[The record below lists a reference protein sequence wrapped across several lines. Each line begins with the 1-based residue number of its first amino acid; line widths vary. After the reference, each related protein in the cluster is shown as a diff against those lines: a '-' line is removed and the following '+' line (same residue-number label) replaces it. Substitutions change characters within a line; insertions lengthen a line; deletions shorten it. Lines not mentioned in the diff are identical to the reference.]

1 MLKKENLPSSFLFI
15 PWVILIFGL
24 ALTYALQDTPREAN
38 RQALHDEFEYR
49 SNEIID
55 NINRRLQNYEQVL
68 EGVAGLFTASHKV
81 TQAEFS
87 RYVETLK
94 FEDKFPGIQGVG
106 LPVLLSRKKKQST
119 SPSCARPDQKNTISG
134 HQVSARYTLRLL
146 ICSRPTGAI
155 NAQSAMTCTRKPFVV
170 LR

>member
-94 FEDKFPGIQGVG
+94 FEDKFPGIQGGV
-106 LPVLLSRKKKQST
+106 
-119 SPSCARPDQKNTISG
+119 C
-134 HQVSARYTLRLL
+134 
-146 ICSRPTGAI
+146 
-155 NAQSAMTCTRKPFVV
+155 PFY
-170 LR
+170 